1 MPVVK
6 FHKRD
11 YTKLTT
17 LLNIQVR
24 LKIYIG
30 SWIEKKTHVHIVFS
44 EIELLDVRN
53 CNIKN
58 PERKRAKLT
67 AFFKLT

>member
-11 YTKLTT
+11 TKLTT

-30 SWIEKKTHVHIVFS
+30 SWIEKTHVHIVFS
-44 EIELLDVRN
+44 EIELLDVTN

-58 PERKRAKLT
+58 PERKRTKLT